1 MARYYWLKLPRD
13 FFKRHDVRI
22 LESMPDGKA
31 YVLLYIKMLAESVD
45 HDGAL
50 RFSDTI
56 PYTADMIAALT
67 ETDKETTAAALDA
80 MKSLNLITIDDDGT
94 IILPYAGKQLD
105 SAADNYNAQKQA
117 RYRERLKENGADAL
131 PNVTEKSNN
140 VVTPVT
146 NALPNE
152 VTSVTDLLPTVTDAL
167 PNVTERGNKVV
178 TKNNKSKS
186 KSKSIELDK
195 DIDIDIVG
203 VKTPASATRQPARAR
218 FVPPS
223 PDDILNYMTDYAFKK
238 GLDTD
243 PVIEAEKFF
252 NHFTANGWLVGGRS
266 KMRDWQAAAGNW
278 LLNAKTYKAPAG
290 NSNPFGDL
298 LGGSV

>member
-22 LESMPDGKA
+22 LEAMPDGKA

-94 IILPYAGKQLD
+94 IILPYANKQLD

-131 PNVTEKSNN
+131 PKT
-140 VVTPVT
+140 VTPVT
-146 NALPNE
+146 DVLPNE

-167 PNVTERGNKVV
+167 PNVTERGNKAV

-186 KSKSIELDK
+186 KSKSIESE
-195 DIDIDIVG
+195 IDIDSVG

-223 PDDILNYMTDYAFKK
+223 PDEILNYMTEYAFKK
-238 GLDTD
+238 GLDAD

-298 LGGSV
+298 LGGSE

>member
-1 MARYYWLKLPRD
+1 MARYYWVKLPRD

-22 LESMPDGKA
+22 LEAMPDGKA

-117 RYRERLKENGADAL
+117 RYRERLKDNGADAL
-131 PNVTEKSNN
+131 PKT
-140 VVTPVT
+140 VTPVT
-146 NALPNE
+146 DALPNE
-152 VTSVTDLLPTVTDAL
+152 VTSVTDLLPTVTEAL
-167 PNVTERGNKVV
+167 PNVTERGNKAV

-186 KSKSIELDK
+186 KSKSIES

-223 PDDILNYMTDYAFKK
+223 PDDILNYMTEYAFKK
-238 GLDTD
+238 GLDAD

-298 LGGSV
+298 LGGSE

>member
-22 LESMPDGKA
+22 LEAMPDGKA

-146 NALPNE
+146 
-152 VTSVTDLLPTVTDAL
+152 DLLPTVTDAL
-167 PNVTERGNKVV
+167 PNVTEHGNKAV

-186 KSKSIELDK
+186 KSKSIES

-223 PDDILNYMTDYAFKK
+223 PDDILNYMTEYAFKK

>member
-22 LESMPDGKA
+22 LEAMPDGKA

-117 RYRERLKENGADAL
+117 RYRERLKENSADAL
-131 PNVTEKSNN
+131 PNVTKKSNN
-140 VVTPVT
+140 VVTP
-146 NALPNE
+146 
-152 VTSVTDLLPTVTDAL
+152 VTDAL
-167 PNVTERGNKVV
+167 PNVTERGNKAV

-186 KSKSIELDK
+186 KSIES

-223 PDDILNYMTDYAFKK
+223 PDDILNYMTEYAFKK
-238 GLDTD
+238 GLDAD

-298 LGGSV
+298 LGGSE

>member
-131 PNVTEKSNN
+131 PKE
-140 VVTPVT
+140 VTPVT
-146 NALPNE
+146 DVLPNE

-167 PNVTERGNKVV
+167 PNVTERGNKAV

-186 KSKSIELDK
+186 KSKSIESE
-195 DIDIDIVG
+195 IDIDIVG

-223 PDDILNYMTDYAFKK
+223 PDEILNYMTEYAFKK
-238 GLDTD
+238 GLDAD

-298 LGGSV
+298 LGGSE

>member
-131 PNVTEKSNN
+131 PKT
-140 VVTPVT
+140 VTPVT
-146 NALPNE
+146 DPLPNE

-167 PNVTERGNKVV
+167 PNVTERGNKAV

-186 KSKSIELDK
+186 KSIES

-223 PDDILNYMTDYAFKK
+223 PDDILNYMTEYAFKK
-238 GLDTD
+238 GLDAD

-252 NHFTANGWLVGGRS
+252 NHFTANGWLVSGRS

-298 LGGSV
+298 LGGSE

>member
-22 LESMPDGKA
+22 LEAMPDGKA

-146 NALPNE
+146 
-152 VTSVTDLLPTVTDAL
+152 DLLPTVTDAL
-167 PNVTERGNKVV
+167 PNVTEHGNKAV

-186 KSKSIELDK
+186 KSKSIES

-223 PDDILNYMTDYAFKK
+223 PDDILNYMTEYAFKK
-238 GLDTD
+238 GLDAD

>member
-94 IILPYAGKQLD
+94 IILPYANKQLD

-131 PNVTEKSNN
+131 PKM
-140 VVTPVT
+140 VTPVT
-146 NALPNE
+146 DALPNE

-167 PNVTERGNKVV
+167 PNVTECGNKAV

-186 KSKSIELDK
+186 KSKSIES

-238 GLDTD
+238 GLDAD

-298 LGGSV
+298 LGGSE

>member
-22 LESMPDGKA
+22 LEAMPDGKA

-94 IILPYAGKQLD
+94 IILPYANKQLD

-131 PNVTEKSNN
+131 PKM
-140 VVTPVT
+140 VTPVT
-146 NALPNE
+146 DVLPNE

-167 PNVTERGNKVV
+167 PNVTECGNKAV

-186 KSKSIELDK
+186 KSKSKSIES

-238 GLDTD
+238 GLDAD

-278 LLNAKTYKAPAG
+278 LLNAKTYKAPVG

-298 LGGSV
+298 LGGSE

>member
-131 PNVTEKSNN
+131 PKT
-140 VVTPVT
+140 VTPVT
-146 NALPNE
+146 DVLPNE

-167 PNVTERGNKVV
+167 PNVTERGNKAV

-186 KSKSIELDK
+186 KSKSIESE
-195 DIDIDIVG
+195 IDIDIVG

-223 PDDILNYMTDYAFKK
+223 PDEILNYMTEYAFKK
-238 GLDTD
+238 GLDAD

-266 KMRDWQAAAGNW
+266 KMRDWHAAAGNW

-290 NSNPFGDL
+290 NTNPFGDL
-298 LGGSV
+298 LGGSE

>member
-131 PNVTEKSNN
+131 PKM
-140 VVTPVT
+140 VTPVT

-167 PNVTERGNKVV
+167 PNVTERGNKAV

-186 KSKSIELDK
+186 KSKSIESE
-195 DIDIDIVG
+195 IDIDIVG

-223 PDDILNYMTDYAFKK
+223 PDEILNYMTEYAFKK
-238 GLDTD
+238 GLDAD

-298 LGGSV
+298 LGGSE

>member
-31 YVLLYIKMLAESVD
+31 FVLLYIKMLAESVD

-80 MKSLNLITIDDDGT
+80 MKSLNLITIDDNGT
-94 IILPYAGKQLD
+94 IILPYANKQLD

-131 PNVTEKSNN
+131 PKM
-140 VVTPVT
+140 VTPVT
-146 NALPNE
+146 DVLPNE
-152 VTSVTDLLPTVTDAL
+152 VTSVTDLLPTVTDVL
-167 PNVTERGNKVV
+167 PNVTECGNKAV

-186 KSKSIELDK
+186 KSKSKSIEL
-195 DIDIDIVG
+195 DIDIDSVG

-223 PDDILNYMTDYAFKK
+223 PDDILNFMTEYAFKK
-238 GLDTD
+238 GLDAD

-298 LGGSV
+298 LGGSE

>member
-22 LESMPDGKA
+22 LEAMPDGKA

-80 MKSLNLITIDDDGT
+80 MKSLNLITIDDNGT

-146 NALPNE
+146 NALPYE
-152 VTSVTDLLPTVTDAL
+152 VTSVTDAL
-167 PNVTERGNKVV
+167 PDVTERGNKAV

-186 KSKSIELDK
+186 KSKSIES

-223 PDDILNYMTDYAFKK
+223 PDEILNYMTEYAFKK
-238 GLDTD
+238 GLDAD

-298 LGGSV
+298 LGGSE

>member
-131 PNVTEKSNN
+131 PKM
-140 VVTPVT
+140 VTPVT

-167 PNVTERGNKVV
+167 PNVTERGNKAV

-186 KSKSIELDK
+186 KSKSIESE
-195 DIDIDIVG
+195 IDIDIVG

-223 PDDILNYMTDYAFKK
+223 PDDILNYMTEYAFKK
-238 GLDTD
+238 GLDAD

-298 LGGSV
+298 LGGSE

>member
-22 LESMPDGKA
+22 LEAMPDGKA

-117 RYRERLKENGADAL
+117 RYRERLKDNGADAL
-131 PNVTEKSNN
+131 PKT
-140 VVTPVT
+140 VTPVT
-146 NALPNE
+146 DALPNE
-152 VTSVTDLLPTVTDAL
+152 VTSVTDLLPTVTEAL
-167 PNVTERGNKVV
+167 PNVTERGNKAV

-186 KSKSIELDK
+186 KSKSIES

-223 PDDILNYMTDYAFKK
+223 PDDILNYMTEYAFKK
-238 GLDTD
+238 GLDAD

-298 LGGSV
+298 LGGSE

>member
-131 PNVTEKSNN
+131 PKM
-140 VVTPVT
+140 VTPVT

-167 PNVTERGNKVV
+167 PNVTERGNKAV

-186 KSKSIELDK
+186 KSKSIESE
-195 DIDIDIVG
+195 IDIDIVG

-223 PDDILNYMTDYAFKK
+223 PDEILNYMTEYAFKK
-238 GLDTD
+238 GLDAD

-290 NSNPFGDL
+290 NTNPFGDL
-298 LGGSV
+298 LGGSE

>member
-80 MKSLNLITIDDDGT
+80 MKSLNLITIDDNGT

-117 RYRERLKENGADAL
+117 RYRERLKDNGADAL
-131 PNVTEKSNN
+131 PNK
-140 VVTPVT
+140 VTPVT
-146 NALPNE
+146 DALPNE

-167 PNVTERGNKVV
+167 PNVTERGNKAV

-186 KSKSIELDK
+186 KSKSIES
-195 DIDIDIVG
+195 DIDINIVG

-223 PDDILNYMTDYAFKK
+223 PDDILNYMTEYAFKK
-238 GLDTD
+238 GLDAD

-298 LGGSV
+298 LGGSE

>member
-94 IILPYAGKQLD
+94 IILPYANKQLD

-131 PNVTEKSNN
+131 PKM
-140 VVTPVT
+140 VTPVT
-146 NALPNE
+146 DVLPNE

-167 PNVTERGNKVV
+167 PNVTECGNKAV

-186 KSKSIELDK
+186 KSKSKSIES

-238 GLDTD
+238 GLDAD

-252 NHFTANGWLVGGRS
+252 NHFTANGWLVSGRS

-298 LGGSV
+298 LGGSE

>member
-22 LESMPDGKA
+22 LEAMPDGKA

-50 RFSDTI
+50 RFSDAI

-94 IILPYAGKQLD
+94 IILPYANKQLD

-117 RYRERLKENGADAL
+117 RYRERLKENGANAL
-131 PNVTEKSNN
+131 PKML
-140 VVTPVT
+140 TPVT
-146 NALPNE
+146 DPLPNE

-167 PNVTERGNKVV
+167 PNVTERGNKAV

-186 KSKSIELDK
+186 KSKSIESDI

-238 GLDTD
+238 GLDAD

-278 LLNAKTYKAPAG
+278 LLNAKTYTAPAG

-298 LGGSV
+298 LGGSE